1 MLKYLISNRN
11 KKKLFSLMFF
21 KTWLKRFYTLPS
33 LVLFL
38 LNMRRIKSLDI
49 KVGSKSLI
57 SKCIINGKGSF
68 LTIGNNSFIGKVTFH
83 LHDFINIGNNVVIN
97 DKVEF
102 FTASHDINDLNWKT
116 ITSPIIVEDYVW
128 IASNSIILPGTHLK
142 KYSVVGAGSV
152 VRGKFIE
159 NSVIIGNPAKTVKY
173 RDKNAYEYYPV
184 DNLAAIKAWL
194 KG

>member
-1 MLKYLISNRN
+1 
-11 KKKLFSLMFF
+11 MFF

-83 LHDFINIGNNVVIN
+83 LHDFINIGNNVMIN

-173 RDKNAYEYYPV
+173 RDKNVYEYYPV